1 MSTYTSEQD
10 GSEFLVLCNKGFQA
24 LYLPGSPIQLMNN
37 NFEACTEQCAA
48 TGTSCAGATFG
59 GTDQQEC
66 YLYYKMLASDAPA
79 YQIVAAV
86 RMSSSDGAPGRRQIL
101 QNSGFD
107 GTLTPWTSEPIA
119 SGPQFTIVDNT
130 ATVRMSLAS
139 GANVGEPARLQ
150 QQISI
155 PVGAN
160 TAYFTSMDITIEPDL
175 TGPVPRKRQ
184 ASGGQVSCDV
194 NVQSLGG
201 DYYVAEVLG
210 DTKGPKTIYGSGTTQ
225 EAGIQTMVISV
236 VCRGSLDVV
245 VRFDNLAFSVFEP
258 VSSEPGC
265 ETSLLTN
272 GNFDSELSPWTFSQD
287 ASTSASVAVS
297 GGQAVV
303 RFGATTGVNDAP
315 ARLTQNITMP
325 VNQAYRITAQLV
337 FTIAS
342 SSCSVVFAND
352 LEGLANTD
360 QTNRSQTIPFTFNS
374 ASDIQATMFTIA
386 VSCGSPGSGINSV
399 GIDSVALVLNPGA
412 ECSSSSTTG

>member
-1 MSTYTSEQD
+1 
-10 GSEFLVLCNKGFQA
+10 
-24 LYLPGSPIQLMNN
+24 
-37 NFEACTEQCAA
+37 
-48 TGTSCAGATFG
+48 
-59 GTDQQEC
+59 
-66 YLYYKMLASDAPA
+66 
-79 YQIVAAV
+79 
-86 RMSSSDGAPGRRQIL
+86 
-101 QNSGFD
+101 
-107 GTLTPWTSEPIA
+107 
-119 SGPQFTIVDNT
+119 
-130 ATVRMSLAS
+130 MSLATGVDAEES
-139 GANVGEPARLQ
+139 ARLQ

-184 ASGGQVSCDV
+184 ASGQVSCIV
-194 NVQSLGG
+194 TVQSLGG
-201 DYYVAEVLG
+201 DYYVNEVLG

-225 EAGIQTMVISV
+225 EAGIQTMLISV
-236 VCRGSLDVV
+236 VCSGSLDVV
-245 VRFDNLAFSVFEP
+245 VRLDNLAFSVPEP

-272 GNFDSELSPWTFSQD
+272 GNFDSELSPWTFSQG

-303 RFGATTGVNDAP
+303 RFGATTGVSDAP
-315 ARLTQNITMP
+315 ARLTQEITMP
-325 VNQAYRITAQLV
+325 ANQAYRITAQLV

-352 LEGLANTD
+352 LERLAHTD
-360 QTNRSQTIPFTFNS
+360 QITQSQTIPFTFDDV
-374 ASDIQATMFTIA
+374 SDIQATMFTIA
-386 VSCGSPGSGINSV
+386 VSCGSPGNGINSV

>member
-10 GSEFLVLCNKGFQA
+10 GSEFLVLCNKGFEA

-48 TGTSCAGATFG
+48 RGTSCAGATFG
-59 GTDQQEC
+59 GADQQEC

-79 YQIVAAV
+79 YPIVAAV
-86 RMSSSDGAPGRRQIL
+86 RTSSSDGAPGRRQIL

-139 GANVGEPARLQ
+139 GANVAESAGLQ

-194 NVQSLGG
+194 TVQSLGG

-225 EAGIQTMVISV
+225 EAGIQTMLIRV

-258 VSSEPGC
+258 VNSEPGC

-272 GNFDSELSPWTFSQD
+272 GNFDSELSPWTFSQG

-303 RFGATTGVNDAP
+303 RFGATTGVSDAP
-315 ARLTQNITMP
+315 ARLTQNVTMP

-352 LEGLANTD
+352 LERLANTD
-360 QTNRSQTIPFTFNS
+360 QINRSQTIPFTFDS

-386 VSCGSPGSGINSV
+386 VSCGSPGSNINSV
-399 GIDSVALVLNPGA
+399 GIDSVALVLDPGA